1 MCEGAA
7 DDFPHRPAH
16 GILINMKQKV
26 YIETS
31 VVSYL
36 TNRRSRDMVVAVHQE
51 LTLEWWEERAPGFAL
66 VISELVQ
73 EEAGK
78 GDPVASGGRL
88 AAIAK
93 LPILAVSD
101 EAASLADQLIS
112 SGPIPRSSAADA
124 LHIAVAAVNGID
136 YLLTWNCKHLAN
148 AAHRHQIEALV
159 EEAGYACPV
168 ICTPEELME
177 D

>member
-1 MCEGAA
+1 MVIAA
-7 DDFPHRPAH
+7 
-16 GILINMKQKV
+16 
-26 YIETS
+26 
-31 VVSYL
+31 
-36 TNRRSRDMVVAVHQE
+36 HQE
-51 LTLEWWEERAPGFAL
+51 LTLQWWERRAEMFAL
-66 VISELVQ
+66 VISELVL

-78 GDPVASGGRL
+78 GDPNAAEERL

-93 LPILAVSD
+93 LPILSISD
-101 EAASLADQLIS
+101 EAVSLTGQLVS

-124 LHIAVAAVNGID
+124 LHIAVAALNGID

-148 AAHRHQIEALV
+148 AAHRNQIEVLV

>member
-1 MCEGAA
+1 MG
-7 DDFPHRPAH
+7 
-16 GILINMKQKV
+16 MKQKV

-36 TNRRSRDMVVAVHQE
+36 TSRRGRDMVIAAHQE
-51 LTLEWWEERAPGFAL
+51 LTVQWWEERAAAFDL

-73 EEAGK
+73 EEAGR
-78 GDPVASGGRL
+78 GDPTASGDRL
-88 AAIAK
+88 GTISG
-93 LPILAVSD
+93 LPILTISD
-101 EAASLADQLIS
+101 EAIALAGQLVS
-112 SGPIPRSSAADA
+112 PGPIPRSSAADA
-124 LHIAVAAVNGID
+124 LHIASAAVNGID

-148 AAHRHQIEALV
+148 AAHRNRIEELV